1 MSRSRASRIG
11 NADSISFGFQQH
23 AGRLLHDQ
31 LNHSLQQIKRIDF
44 HQLEKATVDRESG
57 SRWGSLTMISSSD
70 VHVRGPGLEWV
81 GRGAVRD
88 ATSTCV
94 RARRRPCQGVMGAGK
109 ARAKAKC
116 SRPRCDKWPF
126 VSVGS
131 PCSVSSCDKRPLV
144 TAREAF
150 LPSIC
155 DKRPSVT
162 VRRESSRLSA
172 IKGLLS
178 QMSRGL
184 PPLCVING
192 PLSQLEGP
200 SFSLNV
206 TSGRS
211 SQLDEVLTR

>member
-88 ATSTCV
+88 ATSTCA

-131 PCSVSSCDKRPLV
+131 PCSVSSCDKRP
-144 TAREAF
+144 
-150 LPSIC
+150 
-155 DKRPSVT
+155 SVT
-162 VRRESSRLSA
+162 VRRDSSRLSA